1 MFRKIAVAY
10 NESPEAERALTAA
23 IRLAKHLGAELKTI
37 TVVADLPAYTA
48 YAGAADPEFSRVLMD
63 DREKSYACLREK
75 ARAVA
80 QSQGIEI
87 TSHIVEGGE
96 VGAIIDFLRKEKA
109 DLLVIGLHQRSLHIA
124 RLWSTVYE
132 LAQGAPCNV
141 LGVH

>member
-1 MFRKIAVAY
+1 MFRKIAEPITSLQRL
-10 NESPEAERALTAA
+10 NERSLLLFDLP
-23 IRLAKHLGAELKTI
+23 KHLGAELRTI

-48 YAGAADPEFSRVLMD
+48 YAGAADPELSRILMD
-63 DREKSYACLREK
+63 DREESYARLREK
-75 ARAVA
+75 ARAIA
-80 QSQGIEI
+80 QSQGVEV

-96 VGAIIDFLRKEKA
+96 VGAIVDFLRKEKT